1 MYASRE
7 SSMRNRCRQTNP
19 SLTPPPGTSNG
30 SEGRS
35 DWAGLVNPRPR
46 ILLAEDD
53 VIVREMLFNWL
64 DKMGYEVE
72 VAKDGEEAWKILDQ
86 NGSPELVILGWMTP
100 GIDGME
106 ICRKLRSK
114 QSEFY
119 HYVLLI
125 TARSNKQDIAFALEA
140 GADDYL
146 VKPFDLDELSS
157 RLAVANRI
165 VSVQHQLI
173 KARENLRVQ
182 ATKDGLTGV
191 WNRVTFLNLFESE
204 LDRASRSGATTGLL
218 MLDIDHFKK
227 INDRFGHLS
236 GDLVLKEIADRLKR
250 FLRSYDFLGRYGG
263 EEFMIALPGVTK
275 AQLHEIAE
283 RIRLSIANEP
293 VSLNASE
300 INITLSIGAA
310 DVTPGRKNPIHAIAV
325 ADVALYHA
333 KNMGRNCTVACQ
345 KPWLEV
351 VQSDCNSHSLCSSCI
366 RNLAANSCIVES
378 KSSHS
383 DSLKMRK
390 LWNIF
395 PLESGMPAMGDMRS

>member
-1 MYASRE
+1 
-7 SSMRNRCRQTNP
+7 
-19 SLTPPPGTSNG
+19 
-30 SEGRS
+30 
-35 DWAGLVNPRPR
+35 
-46 ILLAEDD
+46 
-53 VIVREMLFNWL
+53 MLFNWL